1 MTATQIISKFELYVG
16 DTTEL
21 STSDEL
27 DLLDKVYQQICA
39 ERPWEFTKKEKTGT
53 MDTTTSITL
62 PSDFS
67 YMPENLSYTDIALT
81 NNNNAKPV
89 VVWITANGQTTAFQV
104 VNWSDRRQYQNEN
117 NICYLDIVNGKIMFP
132 VAQPAGAT
140 YSFDYCFVPAKLG
153 LSDSPIF
160 PERFQHALYHG
171 MAVDDMIT
179 QLFDKARSYARENQ
193 LAYLGAMQQ
202 MAYWNAN
209 LTAN

>member
-67 YMPENLSYTDIALT
+67 YLPENLSYTDISIT
-81 NNNNAKPV
+81 SNNNAKPV
-89 VVWITANGQTTAFQV
+89 VVLVNSSPFQV
-104 VNWSDRRQYQNEN
+104 VNWSDRRQYQNTN
-117 NICYLDIVNGKIMFP
+117 NVCYLDIVNGKIMFP
-132 VAQPAGAT
+132 VAQAAGAT
-140 YSFDYCFVPAKLG
+140 YSFDYCFVPTKMG

-160 PERFQHALYHG
+160 PERFQSALYHG
-171 MAVDDMIT
+171 MAVDDMVI

-193 LAYLGAMQQ
+193 LAYLNAVQQ

-209 LTAN
+209 LIAN